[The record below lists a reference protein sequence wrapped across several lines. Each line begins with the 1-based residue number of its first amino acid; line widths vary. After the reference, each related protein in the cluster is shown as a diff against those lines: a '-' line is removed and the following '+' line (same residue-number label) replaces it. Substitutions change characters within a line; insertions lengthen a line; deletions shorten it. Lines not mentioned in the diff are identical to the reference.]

1 MRCNTDLVVI
11 FLREPCVSSLS
22 LSTVTAAG
30 RCPQSALTYYANF
43 GRGKTH
49 LKPTNPP
56 PPCWASPRARLSG
69 TGTPLRWA
77 YHFIHCTPLTS
88 RRSGHSDVSLDRSG
102 FGRSSLSSLY
112 SYVLVGGACCG
123 ASWYLYRL
131 AMGSQGALLAATCDW
146 PSLRETTQSAGRRAT
161 LTHT

>member
-1 MRCNTDLVVI
+1 MCIIRCVAMQTLWSFSSGNLVRRIYVRSARL
-11 FLREPCVSSLS
+11 FSLCCCMTRS
-22 LSTVTAAG
+22 
-30 RCPQSALTYYANF
+30 QSV
-43 GRGKTH
+43 GK
-49 LKPTNPP
+49 LIKPHPP
-56 PPCWASPRARLSG
+56 PPCWASPRAKLSG

-77 YHFIHCTPLTS
+77 YHFIHRTPLTS
-88 RRSGHSDVSLDRSG
+88 SRSGNSDVSLDRSG

-146 PSLRETTQSAGRRAT
+146 PLIA
-161 LTHT
+161 